1 MGCLGGKTEEERLD
15 EKAKREANKKIER
28 QLQRERQAYK
38 ATHRLLLLGAGESGK
53 STIVKQMRILHVD
66 GFNAE
71 EKQQKIQDIR
81 KNVKDA
87 IVTIVAAMN
96 ILTPPISLADRDNQF
111 RLDYIVSIA
120 PLSDLEYSEPQAL
133 ARWCPRPQEFFEHA
147 QKLWEDDGVKA
158 CYERANEYQ
167 LIDCAQYFLDRLDAV
182 RRPDYT
188 PTDQD
193 LLRCRVLTSGI
204 FETRFQVDKVN
215 FHMFDVGGQRDERRK
230 WIQCF
235 NGERPG
241 RTWPQE
247 RETHELLPRCADVTA
262 IIFVAASSSYNMVIR
277 EDNSTNRLRESL
289 DLFRSIWTNRF
300 LKTIS
305 VILFLNKQDVLA
317 DKILAG
323 KSKLEDYFPD
333 YINYTVP
340 TDAVPDTDED
350 PNVTRAKFF
359 IRDEFL
365 RISTASGDGKHY
377 CYPHF
382 TCAVDTENI
391 RRVFNDCRDIIQRM
405 HLRQYELL

>member
-1 MGCLGGKTEEERLD
+1 MGCLGGKTDEERLD
-15 EKAKREANKKIER
+15 EKAKREANKKIEK
-28 QLQRERQAYK
+28 QLQRERQTYK

-71 EKQQKIQDIR
+71 MFYLSQFSCWSFREKQQKVQDIR

-87 IVTIVAAMN
+87 IVTIVSAMT
-96 ILTPPISLADRDNQF
+96 ILAPPIPLGNPGNQF
-111 RLDYIVSIA
+111 RADYIKSIG
-120 PLSDLEYSEPQAL
+120 PLSDFEYTE
-133 ARWCPRPQEFFEHA
+133 EFFEHA

-158 CYERANEYQ
+158 CFERANEYQ
-167 LIDCAQYFLDRLDAV
+167 LIDCAQYFLDRLDSV
-182 RRPDYT
+182 RRPDYS

-235 NGERPG
+235 N
-241 RTWPQE
+241 
-247 RETHELLPRCADVTA
+247 DVTA

-317 DKILAG
+317 EKILAG
-323 KSKLEDYFPD
+323 KSKLEDYFPE
-333 YINYTVP
+333 YNNYQLP
-340 TDAVPDTDED
+340 ADAVPDNDED
-350 PNVTRAKFF
+350 PKVMRAKFF

>member
-1 MGCLGGKTEEERLD
+1 MGCLGGKTDEERLD
-15 EKAKREANKKIER
+15 EKSKRDANKKIER
-28 QLQRERQAYK
+28 QLQKERQAYK

-87 IVTIVAAMN
+87 IVTIISAMSM
-96 ILTPPISLADRDNQF
+96 LTPPVALGNPGNQF
-111 RLDYIVSIA
+111 RVDYIKSIA
-120 PLSDLEYSEPQAL
+120 PLSDFEYTE
-133 ARWCPRPQEFFEHA
+133 EFFEHA
-147 QKLWEDDGVKA
+147 QNLWEDDGVKA
-158 CYERANEYQ
+158 CFERSNEYQ
-167 LIDCAQYFLDRLDAV
+167 LIDCAKYFLDRLDSV
-182 RRPDYT
+182 RRTDYT
-188 PTDQD
+188 PTDQQD

-204 FETRFQVDKVN
+204 FETRFQVDKVKLPVCL
-215 FHMFDVGGQRDERRK
+215 DVWRTE
-230 WIQCF
+230 WMNCF
-235 NGERPG
+235 N
-241 RTWPQE
+241 
-247 RETHELLPRCADVTA
+247 DVTA

-277 EDNSTNRLRESL
+277 EDNSTNRLAKSL
-289 DLFRSIWTNRF
+289 VLVASVLPGSRF

-323 KSKLEDYFPD
+323 KSKLEDYFPE
-333 YINYTVP
+333 YTNYQVP
-340 TDAVPDTDED
+340 AEAVPDADED
-350 PNVTRAKFF
+350 PQVTRAKFF